1 VGKTKNTIK
10 INGHI
15 YDANTGAP
23 ISHGAP
29 SAKKPVHKSVDGVV
43 APRTVAPAAKAIH
56 HKPKT
61 VAVATGRKTP
71 AQKTAHSSKTTA
83 HHPVQHSKTLMRH
96 AVKKPAR
103 HNTHHIKAQ
112 SHTGALVKNP
122 AAHVEHKSSA
132 HQLDERRLSHA
143 KHVNKSRHI
152 SRFSSVALHTA
163 APAAIQPAPAAHH
176 ALKPLPKPQ
185 PIVRHKKTTSDILE
199 QAIEHANSHKQPAP
213 KRRLTRSQRI
223 TSFSA
228 LTVTTAVLIG
238 IVVVQNLPALKVH
251 VASAKAGFA
260 ASLPGYKPAG
270 FHLGQLDYSAGV
282 VAMNYK
288 SNSDQSRKFAI
299 TQKSSSWDSSTLR
312 DIFVEAND
320 KNYKAVE
327 EGGRTVFLY
336 GQHNAT
342 WVDHGVWYQVQG
354 TGSLSDRQLVDIAKS
369 L

>member
-1 VGKTKNTIK
+1 VGKIKNTIK

-29 SAKKPVHKSVDGVV
+29 SAKMPAHKSVDSVTAHRVV
-43 APRTVAPAAKAIH
+43 APTAKAIH

-61 VAVATGRKTP
+61 IAVTSERKASP
-71 AQKTAHSSKTTA
+71 AKTDRTSKTTA
-83 HHPVQHSKTLMRH
+83 HHPVQHSQTLMRH
-96 AVKKPAR
+96 AVKKPSR
-103 HNTHHIKAQ
+103 YGTHHIKAQ

-122 AAHVEHKSSA
+122 TTHVEHKSST

-143 KHVNKSRHI
+143 KHVSKSQKI
-152 SRFSSVALHTA
+152 SRFSSNALHASTPVA
-163 APAAIQPAPAAHH
+163 TQPAPVVHH
-176 ALKPLPKPQ
+176 PPKPLPKPQ
-185 PIVRHKKTTSDILE
+185 PIINHKKTTSDILE
-199 QAIEHANSHKQPAP
+199 QAIKHANSHNQPAP
-213 KRRLTRSQRI
+213 KRRMTRSQRI

-238 IVVVQNLPALKVH
+238 IVAVQNLPALKIH
-251 VASAKAGFA
+251 IASAKAGFA
-260 ASLPGYKPAG
+260 ASMPGYKPAG
-270 FHLGQLDYSAGV
+270 FHLGQLNYSAGV

-288 SNSDQSRKFAI
+288 SNSDQSRKFAV

-327 EGGRTVFLY
+327 DGGRTVFLY
-336 GQHNAT
+336 GQNNAT

-354 TGSLSDRQLVDIAKS
+354 SGSLSNRQLVDIAKS